1 MSIRDTLRMARFV
14 SALPVKE
21 HLAPNLHIRPLV
33 AELFLTDNCNLRC
46 VSCAC
51 WRSTTRDELDTGEW
65 EDVLRQLSELRILK
79 VNFTGGEPLIRK
91 DAVHLMEYA
100 HNLGI
105 TRLHLNTNG
114 IRLSAA
120 TIDAIIAA
128 GVRSFNVSVDGVGEN
143 HDAIRGRAGAFDR
156 TIENMRYLIARRQH
170 LSLKIRLMFT
180 LMRDTVDSLPAVA
193 QLAQELGVQ
202 LAINL
207 ASDTTFLFRHEDV
220 AEQTQVLSAQ
230 LSRSAQRLEELARAQ
245 SRCLPRYSD
254 LNYAV
259 SHFRGDSRVGSLP
272 CAESQLKLMIHS
284 RGEIGG
290 CWGHDPSASVR
301 QTSIRAVIES
311 TEYRAEH
318 ARFFRRDCI
327 GCTSNYSVNLRWRPG
342 TYVQGALWRIGR
354 RRIESA

>member
-1 MSIRDTLRMARFV
+1 MSFQDTLRMARFV

-51 WRSTTRDELDTGEW
+51 WRSTTRGELETGEW

-100 HNLGI
+100 YNLGI
-105 TRLHLNTNG
+105 RRLHLNTNG
-114 IRLSAA
+114 IRLSVP
-120 TIDAIIAA
+120 TVNSIIAA
-128 GVRSFNVSVDGVGEN
+128 GVRSFNVSVDGVGED
-143 HDAIRGRAGAFDR
+143 HDKIRGRAEAFDR
-156 TIENMRYLIARRQH
+156 TIANVRYLIAKRQQVP
-170 LSLKIRLMFT
+170 LKIRLMFT
-180 LMRDTVDSLPAVA
+180 LMRDTVNSLPAVA
-193 QLAQELGVQ
+193 QLAQELDVQ

-220 AEQTQVLSAQ
+220 AEQTQILRAQ
-230 LSRSAQRLEELARAQ
+230 LSRSVQKLEELARAD

-254 LNYAV
+254 LRYAV
-259 SHFRGDSRVGSLP
+259 GYFRDPNVRSLP

-284 RGEIGG
+284 RGDIGG
-290 CWGHDPSASVR
+290 CWGHDPSATVR
-301 QTSIRAVIES
+301 QTPIRDVIES
-311 TEYRAEH
+311 SEYRAEH
-318 ARFFRRDCI
+318 ARFFRRDCV

-342 TYVQGALWRIGR
+342 TYVQGLLWRIGR
-354 RRIESA
+354 RRIESV

>member
-1 MSIRDTLRMARFV
+1 MSVRDTLRMARFV
-14 SALPVKE
+14 AALPVKE
-21 HLAPNLHIRPLV
+21 HLVPNLHIRPLV

-51 WRSTTRDELDTGEW
+51 WRSTTRGELDTGEW

-91 DAVHLMEYA
+91 DAVHLMAYA
-100 HNLGI
+100 YNLGI
-105 TRLHLNTNG
+105 RRLHLNTNG
-114 IRLSAA
+114 IRLSVP
-120 TIDAIIAA
+120 TVESILAA
-128 GVRSFNVSVDGVGEN
+128 GVRSFNVSVDGVGEG
-143 HDAIRGRAGAFDR
+143 HDDIRGRDGAFDR
-156 TIENMRYLIARRQH
+156 TIANMRYLIARRQQFP
-170 LSLKIRLMFT
+170 LKIRLMFT
-180 LMRDTVDSLPAVA
+180 LMRDTVNALPAVA
-193 QLAQELGVQ
+193 QLAQELNVQ

-220 AEQTQVLSAQ
+220 TGQTHVLSAQ
-230 LSRSAQRLEELARAQ
+230 LSRSAQRLEELARAD

-254 LNYAV
+254 LRYAV
-259 SHFRGDSRVGSLP
+259 RHFRDPIVGSLP
-272 CAESQLKLMIHS
+272 CTESQLKLMIHS

-290 CWGHDPSASVR
+290 CWGHDPSATIR
-301 QTSIRAVIES
+301 QTSIRDVIES

-342 TYVQGALWRIGR
+342 TYVQGLLWRIGR
-354 RRIESA
+354 RRLESV